1 MLNSRQ
7 IVNRRNSLVLA
18 AVTVAVTVFTPLLSV
33 GTLLAQ
39 LPALKPAHLNPM
51 IEKLAAGQ
59 AVFGPIIRD
68 FSMSNAR
75 TWGRSN
81 ANYVWIDMEDNPLNM
96 EAVAN
101 FNAISDDRA

>member
-18 AVTVAVTVFTPLLSV
+18 AVTVALTVFIPLLWV

-39 LPALKPAHLNPM
+39 LPTLKPAHLHPM

-59 AVFGPIIRD
+59 AVFGPIISD
-68 FSMSNAR
+68 FSMSSAH
-75 TWGRSN
+75 TWARSN
-81 ANYVWIDMEDNPLNM
+81 ADYV
-96 EAVAN
+96 
-101 FNAISDDRA
+101 